1 MITPAL
7 PANEAERLE
16 ALHRNDIMDTV
27 PEREYDDITLLA
39 SRICGTP
46 MALVGLIDDRR
57 QWFKSK
63 VGFEGEET
71 RRDLTFCAHAIL
83 KPEETMVVPDAL
95 QDKRFFDNPSVTD
108 GLKVR
113 FYAGTPLMSPDQQ
126 VLGTLCVI
134 DPEPR
139 KGLDPAQLEALE
151 ALAREVTTQME
162 LRLAKK
168 TLAEKNADLEK
179 LNAQKNQFIGMA
191 AHDLR
196 NPLQVVSGYSK
207 LLSNNLLGALSADQ
221 GKVMESINRNCELV
235 LKLVDDLL
243 AISKIE
249 SGELQLD
256 LQAADIIPVLRK
268 NVELNGFLAESK
280 RIRISFGADSESL
293 PVRMDAF
300 KIEQVLNNLIQNA
313 VKFSHPD
320 KTIDVRT
327 EKKGGMIVVS
337 VKDEG
342 QGI

>member
-126 VLGTLCVI
+126 VLGT
-134 DPEPR
+134 
-139 KGLDPAQLEALE
+139 
-151 ALAREVTTQME
+151 
-162 LRLAKK
+162 
-168 TLAEKNADLEK
+168 
-179 LNAQKNQFIGMA
+179 
-191 AHDLR
+191 
-196 NPLQVVSGYSK
+196 
-207 LLSNNLLGALSADQ
+207 
-221 GKVMESINRNCELV
+221 
-235 LKLVDDLL
+235 
-243 AISKIE
+243 
-249 SGELQLD
+249 
-256 LQAADIIPVLRK
+256 
-268 NVELNGFLAESK
+268 
-280 RIRISFGADSESL
+280 
-293 PVRMDAF
+293 
-300 KIEQVLNNLIQNA
+300 
-313 VKFSHPD
+313 
-320 KTIDVRT
+320 
-327 EKKGGMIVVS
+327 
-337 VKDEG
+337 
-342 QGI
+342 